1 MQNNFRHGW
10 QIPGKIGDWLDIHI
24 EVYFS
29 IFLGLTSVG
38 GLPCGPGSVTSALTH
53 LQDLVVKSPNK
64 MFASHIT
71 VQCILRQQLLKYFI

>member
-29 IFLGLTSVG
+29 IFLELTCPG
-38 GLPCGPGSVTSALTH
+38 GLAVSQVPWHTSKILSWSPQTRCL
-53 LQDLVVKSPNK
+53 LQLSIKVMKRILHNYVKYK
-64 MFASHIT
+64 
-71 VQCILRQQLLKYFI
+71 KYA